1 MQYLHN
7 RTLTH
12 SPSEAVLHCTYQF
25 RSNKCMLRV
34 SAAYCIDKPCCRR
47 TSCKHVHLQ
56 HLSLCSLCKSV
67 PLLLLCRTPSALVF
81 LPSGCSLAPLRYFSV
96 VSLIYCHLSYLQAAQ
111 SLQESLI
118 VSRPASA
125 DLQCR
130 VLYTAD
136 EG

>member
-1 MQYLHN
+1 MLQENLLQACPPAASIFVL
-7 RTLTH
+7 TLQVSTITV
-12 SPSEAVLHCTYQF
+12 ALQDTFC
-25 RSNKCMLRV
+25 LGV
-34 SAAYCIDKPCCRR
+34 SAFRML
-47 TSCKHVHLQ
+47 SC
-56 HLSLCSLCKSV
+56 
-67 PLLLLCRTPSALVF
+67 T
-81 LPSGCSLAPLRYFSV
+81 LAPLRYFSV

-130 VLYTAD
+130 VLCTAD